1 MESTSRIVIT
11 CPPRINVHLAK
22 EVEDLGFKVTKIDR
36 MGVQIWGSFNDTM
49 KLNLHLRT
57 GYRVLFQIHSF
68 KATRP
73 DDLYNAIK
81 KIPWEEYIEPDGYVS
96 IQSYVKNDYI
106 LDTKFANL
114 RVKDG
119 IADRFMDKF
128 KKRPDSGPD
137 TDKTVIFM
145 HWHLNEC
152 NIYIDTSGETIAKH
166 GYRKIP
172 FKAPMLEA
180 LAAATIQA
188 STWDKKS
195 AFINPMCGSG
205 TLAIEAALIAINK
218 PPGLM
223 RDNFGFMHITG
234 YNYMYWEK
242 IKKEAEENV
251 IEVEKLP
258 FKIIA
263 SDLSLEAL
271 GAART
276 NAKNAGV
283 EHLIMFEKC
292 DFRESEIP
300 EEGGVVFLNPE
311 YGERLGDE
319 SELEIVYSSIGD
331 FFKQKCS
338 GYMGYVF
345 TGNLN
350 LAKKIGLRAKRRIE
364 FFNGTIDSRLLEYE
378 LYSGTKREQ

>member
-1 MESTSRIVIT
+1 MESISKIVIT
-11 CPPRINVHLAK
+11 CPPRINVHLAQ
-22 EVEDLGFKVTKIDR
+22 EVEQLGYEVIRIDR
-36 MGVQIWGSFNDTM
+36 MGVQIKGSFNDTM

-57 GYRVLFQIHSF
+57 GYRVLYQIHSF

-73 DDLYNAIK
+73 DDLYHAIK
-81 KIPWEEYIEPDGYVS
+81 KFPWEEYIDPDGYVS

-106 LDTKFANL
+106 RDTKFANL

-119 IADRFMDKF
+119 IADRFMAKF

-137 TDKTVIFM
+137 NDKTVIFM
-145 HWHLNEC
+145 HWQLNNC

-166 GYRKIP
+166 NYRKIP

-188 STWDKKS
+188 STWNKKS
-195 AFINPMCGSG
+195 GFINPMCGSG
-205 TLAIEAALIAINK
+205 TLAIEAALMAINK

-223 RDNFGFMHITG
+223 RENYGFMHIIG
-234 YNYMYWEK
+234 YNYLYWQK
-242 IKKEAEENV
+242 IRKEAEES
-251 IEVEKLP
+251 IIDADKLP

-271 GAART
+271 SAART

-283 EHLIMFEKC
+283 EHLITFEKC
-292 DFRESEIP
+292 DFRDTDIP
-300 EEGGVVFLNPE
+300 ENGGVVFLNPE

-319 SELEIVYSSIGD
+319 KELEVIYSYIGD

-345 TGNLN
+345 TGNLK
-350 LAKKIGLRAKRRIE
+350 LAKKIGLRAKRRVE
-364 FFNGTIDSRLLEYE
+364 FFNGKIDSRLLEYE
-378 LYSGTKREQ
+378 LYAGSKRE